1 MPHSCGAVSRPLFQR
16 CSLDASRTC
25 LRREL
30 IRPWAVLLVLHGE
43 SSKRLAT
50 PRNTKKQE
58 TPVLLVYLPALVHIG
73 GLHLC
78 KSGCCDAFY
87 CAGKS
92 VFCTQGVY
100 TASLPPHCER
110 GGCQQ
115 PRASMSSTGFLAASY
130 QELSTP
136 DDFPQTNAFPGP
148 RSLRWRNHLSQV
160 TRVQTECSWTPS

>member
-25 LRREL
+25 LHREL
-30 IRPWAVLLVLHGE
+30 IRPWA
-43 SSKRLAT
+43 
-50 PRNTKKQE
+50 
-58 TPVLLVYLPALVHIG
+58 VLLVYLPALVHIG
-73 GLHLC
+73 GLHLL
-78 KSGCCDAFY
+78 KSGCDAFY
-87 CAGKS
+87 SAGKS
-92 VFCTQGVY
+92 VLCTQGVY